1 MQYII
6 NKIDTDIR
14 RKVLEKT
21 KDGKVHRKDE
31 ISRINEMKDHGEHL
45 DEKSKK
51 KNEEKH
57 FSEVLEDVKKVT
69 VEAVKLESVKVDA
82 QLNSKE
88 KKIER
93 KGVFLDIK
101 K

>member
-21 KDGKVHRKDE
+21 KDGKIHRKDE
-31 ISRINEMKDHGEHL
+31 ASRINEMTDQGDHS
-45 DEKSKK
+45 DAKSKK
-51 KNEEKH
+51 KNLEKH

-69 VEAVKLESVKVDA
+69 IEAVKLESVEVDA

-93 KGVFLDIK
+93 TGVFLDIK